1 MADTVQT
8 IKQLVAAKAD
18 TAAALAKEIW
28 NYAELSYEETRSAAA
43 LIGALKNEGFTI
55 EEGIAGIP
63 TAFTATYA
71 VGSGKGCIRV
81 SFAGEIHDALYKYL
95 IDRLAGILG
104 WRRAGDA
111 KLHG

>member
-55 EEGIAGIP
+55 EGGHRRDPHGVHRDVCRRQRQA
-63 TAFTATYA
+63 
-71 VGSGKGCIRV
+71 SGGLSRGV
-81 SFAGEIHDALYKYL
+81 
-95 IDRLAGILG
+95 
-104 WRRAGDA
+104 
-111 KLHG
+111 

>member
-55 EEGIAGIP
+55 EEGMPGSPRRSPRRMPSAAASRWW
-63 TAFTATYA
+63 AFSRSMTRSR
-71 VGSGKGCIRV
+71 G
-81 SFAGEIHDALYKYL
+81 
-95 IDRLAGILG
+95 
-104 WRRAGDA
+104 
-111 KLHG
+111 

>member
-55 EEGIAGIP
+55 EEGNIP
-63 TAFTATYA
+63 AFRARMNQYARKFCAAEKSSTLSTANTRMNSPA
-71 VGSGKGCIRV
+71 VCSV
-81 SFAGEIHDALYKYL
+81 ST
-95 IDRLAGILG
+95 
-104 WRRAGDA
+104 
-111 KLHG
+111 